1 MKLATDTP
9 QSMLRELADALDAG
23 KIQCAEMNLRR
34 SPNRFN
40 VQFEFEGILPRMMQD
55 KNSL

>member
-9 QSMLRELADALDAG
+9 QSILRELADALDAG

-34 SPNRFN
+34 APNKFDVRFD
-40 VQFEFEGILPRMMQD
+40 FEGILPRMMQD
-55 KNSL
+55 KASL